1 MIQETDFLFFSTRI
15 QLLGGSSIFL
25 QSNEFKDP
33 QRISTK
39 RLKNPHLKYLSHFYT
54 ISPTLKEKNVQTDMQ

>member
-39 RLKNPHLKYLSHFYT
+39 RLKNPHLKY
-54 ISPTLKEKNVQTDMQ
+54 